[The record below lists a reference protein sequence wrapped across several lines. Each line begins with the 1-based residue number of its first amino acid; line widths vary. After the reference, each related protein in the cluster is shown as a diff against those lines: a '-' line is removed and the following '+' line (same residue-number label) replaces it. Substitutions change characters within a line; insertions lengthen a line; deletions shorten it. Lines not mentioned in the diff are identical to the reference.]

1 MSKSLVMKILTA
13 GDGGVGKTTLLYRYK
28 EGRFLEDTTMTLG
41 VEFSL
46 KTLRI
51 DDCRVDLQIWDFG
64 GQDRFRYMLP
74 NYVVGAKAALLLF
87 DLTRIMTLDNLE
99 EWVGILRA
107 QDPYLPIIFVGTKN
121 DLTDEI
127 QVEDDYALEFK
138 ERFKL
143 FDYIKTSAKTGEN
156 IEKAF
161 ERLAKKVM
169 ESTKY

>member
-46 KTLRI
+46 KTLMI
-51 DDCRVDLQIWDFG
+51 EDCRVDLQIWDFG

-107 QDPYLPIIFVGTKN
+107 QDPDLPIIFVGTKN
-121 DLTDEI
+121 DLTEEI

-138 ERFKL
+138 QRFKI
-143 FDYIKTSAKTGEN
+143 FDYLKTSAKTGEN
-156 IEKAF
+156 IEEVF

-169 ESTKY
+169 KSAKY